1 VGVASSSKNCKA
13 VLEKAGII
21 DLMETRVDGVVSAEI
36 GLKGKPE
43 PDIFTTAADNLGVP
57 YDKAVVIED
66 AVSGV
71 QAGKAG
77 NFGLVLGVARENNSQ
92 ELKTNGADIVVED
105 ISEIGFNGICQW
117 FEIGLEEDN
126 WSISYSDYVPEKEKP
141 RETLLAVGNGYFGS
155 RGAIEETDAVEF
167 NYPGT
172 YIAGLYNRLV
182 SRVGDRDVENEDFV
196 NVPDWLP
203 IQFKIGDADWID
215 INQVK
220 ILNINRR
227 LDFRTGLMMKTLI
240 IKDQSGKEI
249 RIESERFASMDNPHI
264 AGISYKI
271 TPLNF
276 NDVITIR
283 SSLNGAIINNGVA
296 RYRLLNQQHLN
307 QVDQGGDKN
316 SSYLVVK
323 TTQSEIEIALASKL
337 TVYETK
343 SLISPVVDIET
354 NPGLVSNVFKIN
366 AHINQEIKVE
376 KLISIYT
383 SQKWDSNNPKL
394 DAVNTLNKEG
404 FSEIKSSS
412 AKSWNEIWK
421 KIDIKIEGDRLAQKL
436 LRLHLYHLMVSL
448 SPNNVK
454 YDASITARGLHG
466 EAYRGHIFWDELFI
480 LPLYNIYFPKIAK
493 SALIY
498 RYKRLNAARRYAKEH
513 GYHGAMFPWQS
524 GSDGREETQV
534 VHLNPVTGKWGPDF
548 SSFQR
553 HVSLAIT
560 YNIWQYF
567 HITEDWE
574 FMENYGAEMFL
585 EICRFW
591 ASKAEFDVN
600 SGKYSIKN
608 VMGPDEFHEK
618 YPGSKEGGLKDNTY
632 TNIMVIWT
640 LNKAFDLIARM
651 DEKLFSAMKSKIKVT
666 EDELEKWK
674 DIISK
679 MNIIIEND
687 ILAQYD
693 GYFDLMELDW
703 DYYRKKYDNI
713 YRMDRLLKAEGK
725 SADGYKVSKQADTLQ
740 TFYNLDETEVTSI
753 LLDLGYKLSDDYLAK
768 NLEYYLQRTSHGS
781 TLSRVVHGQLANM
794 INNKDLSWT
803 LYKDA
808 LTSDYA
814 DIQGGTTGE
823 GIHAGV
829 MAGTVLIAF
838 QSFAGLN
845 LKSDIVKFEPH
856 LPQYWRSIQFRFMF
870 KKAEYSCIVS
880 KDYIEIIQQNG
891 EDRDVEIAIQ
901 GNFHTIKSSEK
912 YKFKIKN

>member
-1 VGVASSSKNCKA
+1 METICGLGNMKNKAFNDVLEKNGVEVYESTVALIHELKEKGIHVGVASSSKNCKA

-323 TTQSEIEIALASKL
+323 TTQSEIE
-337 TVYETK
+337 
-343 SLISPVVDIET
+343 
-354 NPGLVSNVFKIN
+354 
-366 AHINQEIKVE
+366 
-376 KLISIYT
+376 
-383 SQKWDSNNPKL
+383 
-394 DAVNTLNKEG
+394 
-404 FSEIKSSS
+404 
-412 AKSWNEIWK
+412 
-421 KIDIKIEGDRLAQKL
+421 
-436 LRLHLYHLMVSL
+436 
-448 SPNNVK
+448 
-454 YDASITARGLHG
+454 
-466 EAYRGHIFWDELFI
+466 
-480 LPLYNIYFPKIAK
+480 
-493 SALIY
+493 
-498 RYKRLNAARRYAKEH
+498 
-513 GYHGAMFPWQS
+513 
-524 GSDGREETQV
+524 
-534 VHLNPVTGKWGPDF
+534 
-548 SSFQR
+548 
-553 HVSLAIT
+553 
-560 YNIWQYF
+560 
-567 HITEDWE
+567 
-574 FMENYGAEMFL
+574 MFL
-585 EICRFW
+585 
-591 ASKAEFDVN
+591 
-600 SGKYSIKN
+600 
-608 VMGPDEFHEK
+608 
-618 YPGSKEGGLKDNTY
+618 
-632 TNIMVIWT
+632 
-640 LNKAFDLIARM
+640 
-651 DEKLFSAMKSKIKVT
+651 KLM
-666 EDELEKWK
+666 
-674 DIISK
+674 
-679 MNIIIEND
+679 
-687 ILAQYD
+687 
-693 GYFDLMELDW
+693 
-703 DYYRKKYDNI
+703 
-713 YRMDRLLKAEGK
+713 
-725 SADGYKVSKQADTLQ
+725 
-740 TFYNLDETEVTSI
+740 
-753 LLDLGYKLSDDYLAK
+753 
-768 NLEYYLQRTSHGS
+768 
-781 TLSRVVHGQLANM
+781 
-794 INNKDLSWT
+794 
-803 LYKDA
+803 
-808 LTSDYA
+808 
-814 DIQGGTTGE
+814 
-823 GIHAGV
+823 
-829 MAGTVLIAF
+829 
-838 QSFAGLN
+838 
-845 LKSDIVKFEPH
+845 
-856 LPQYWRSIQFRFMF
+856 
-870 KKAEYSCIVS
+870 
-880 KDYIEIIQQNG
+880 
-891 EDRDVEIAIQ
+891 
-901 GNFHTIKSSEK
+901 HT
-912 YKFKIKN
+912 